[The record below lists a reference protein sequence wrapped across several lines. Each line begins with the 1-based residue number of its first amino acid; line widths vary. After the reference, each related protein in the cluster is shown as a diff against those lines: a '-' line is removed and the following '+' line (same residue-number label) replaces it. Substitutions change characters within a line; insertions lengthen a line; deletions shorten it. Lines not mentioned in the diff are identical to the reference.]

1 MRYDCGSAPRRE
13 LEAFRGCLCGG
24 RSFIADFRP
33 HQVIPS
39 RAKASKLTRFLI
51 LLSSRIEPQPNSR
64 GENLNL
70 RYNLA
75 KRSIE
80 FLLRVCD
87 EI

>member
-1 MRYDCGSAPRRE
+1 MIAVRCRCE
-13 LEAFRGCLCGG
+13 LELGFGG
-24 RSFIADFRP
+24 ACASVRRSFIAGLRP
-33 HQVIPS
+33 HQVIPNC
-39 RAKASKLTRFLI
+39 AQVPKLMRLLI

-75 KRSIE
+75 KRSVE
-80 FLLRVCD
+80 LLLRVCD